1 MVECHVSDLIARV
14 RFSLLAPKEKQ
25 MEINKL
31 FELNLVKE
39 IENNKS
45 IIKRKVNKE
54 TFMGEYV
61 AFLQELKNEF
71 KEQYIAFLNFKD
83 FNLPLTLKNTPINF
97 YGINTYDIKM
107 LKNEVLLC
115 PYDIENDTVKFEHMG
130 LVIY

>member
-1 MVECHVSDLIARV
+1 
-14 RFSLLAPKEKQ
+14 

-83 FNLPLTLKNTPINF
+83 FNLPSTLKDIPINF

-107 LKNEVLLC
+107 LKNEILLC
-115 PYDIENDTVKFEHMG
+115 PYDIVNDTVKLEHMG
-130 LVIY
+130 LVTY

>member
-1 MVECHVSDLIARV
+1 
-14 RFSLLAPKEKQ
+14 

-83 FNLPLTLKNTPINF
+83 FNLPLTFKNIPINF

-115 PYDIENDTVKFEHMG
+115 PYDIGNDSVKFEHMG

>member
-1 MVECHVSDLIARV
+1 M
-14 RFSLLAPKEKQ
+14 K
-25 MEINKL
+25 INKL

-61 AFLQELKNEF
+61 AFLQELRNEF
-71 KEQYIAFLNFKD
+71 KEQYVAFLNFSD
-83 FNLPLTLKNTPINF
+83 FNLGMLSPISF
-97 YGINTYDIKM
+97 YGIQTFNIKL

-115 PYDIENDTVKFEHMG
+115 PYDIENDTIKFEHMV

>member
-1 MVECHVSDLIARV
+1 M
-14 RFSLLAPKEKQ
+14 K
-25 MEINKL
+25 INKL

-61 AFLQELKNEF
+61 AFLQELRNEF
-71 KEQYIAFLNFKD
+71 KEQYVAFLNFSD
-83 FNLPLTLKNTPINF
+83 FNLGMLNPINF
-97 YGINTYDIKM
+97 YGIQTFNIKL

-115 PYDIENDTVKFEHMG
+115 PYDIENDTIKFEHMG

>member
-1 MVECHVSDLIARV
+1 MLAKIGGAFYIYWDLHGYKKRG
-14 RFSLLAPKEKQ
+14 FGMK
-25 MEINKL
+25 INKL

-61 AFLQELKNEF
+61 AFLQELRNEF
-71 KEQYIAFLNFKD
+71 KEQYIAFLNFSD
-83 FNLPLTLKNTPINF
+83 FNLGMLSPINF
-97 YGINTYDIKM
+97 YGIQTFNIKL
-107 LKNEVLLC
+107 LKNEILLC
-115 PYDIENDTVKFEHMG
+115 PYDFKNDNIKFEHMG

>member
-1 MVECHVSDLIARV
+1 
-14 RFSLLAPKEKQ
+14 

-71 KEQYIAFLNFKD
+71 KKQYIAFLNFRD
-83 FNLPLTLKNTPINF
+83 FNLPSTLKDVPINF

-107 LKNEVLLC
+107 LKNEILLC
-115 PYDIENDTVKFEHMG
+115 PYDIANDTVKFEHMG